1 MINATI
7 QSPNAAT
14 YTPNTEGVTS
24 KKVLPFSLSDAQ
36 LRDVFNLHYEAEIL
50 IDLTRY
56 VLSEK
61 QLCEFLG
68 QAYMRESLNLCP
80 LFIQTPDEISKI
92 WGEQYLYE
100 SENPILEV
108 KPTAKVFY
116 KESIKATDLNTA
128 LKPSLSFTL
137 KSGEYLS
144 DVLTSANVLENCII
158 DAGTGMGKTEFALNW
173 NGKRIICVP
182 TRKLAKRIHK
192 RGIDKG
198 IDTALFIGG
207 TNLENENTDCI
218 VTTYA
223 SLPQLYPVFHN
234 SGFTLFIDEIHNA
247 TTAANPSFM
256 LKELRSVIDSMP
268 YFSRV
273 IGLTGTPI
281 YNFHTS
287 LKLPIIQ
294 VKRDITVVMP
304 YKVIRCKTRTA
315 TAAKLVKQSIDSERT
330 PIVFLNNKGGKLS
343 ALLVAIKENTGLTND
358 KILIVNA
365 DQSGEVDFETLV
377 TEGVIGDNIKL
388 IVTTSVFKEGNDI
401 YNKGGFDLII
411 MSNLIAS
418 DKRQFRGRFRN
429 TDDVTFTIL
438 KTEKKDEKEENPH
451 FHAVKRS
458 FSLRHFADI
467 AANEVN
473 ALPTQYSRELH
484 LKTASNIQ
492 SLPLYLDTEGVCR
505 ICELHLSNIVANEQT
520 LIEAANDTFEGEQM
534 AAYGFTFEGVFND
547 TDELTNEIKDEMEAA
562 TIVSREAAELDY
574 IETLNTF
581 EKDRTIEP
589 TTDIQKQAIDFVLAL
604 EKEGFET
611 GRAFEIARDSIK
623 KSDRTKF
630 LRRVTAAKKLA
641 EGGKDKTTKVLQ
653 AIQKE
658 FVIGR
663 RYDRV
668 TFLDKVIECLKK
680 DNRIDV
686 FQYKKGRGD
695 KAIKAVELLYKVES
709 VSQRFDSEVFKMLEI
724 GKFED
729 VLKGCDWV
737 VNQKDKQANLIP
749 L

>member
-1 MINATI
+1 MQNSTLI
-7 QSPNAAT
+7 
-14 YTPNTEGVTS
+14 TPHTEGVTS
-24 KKVLPFSLSDAQ
+24 TKVLPFTLSNAQ

-56 VLSEK
+56 SLSEK

-68 QAYMRESLNLCP
+68 QAYMRESLNLRP

-116 KESIKATDLNTA
+116 KESIKATDLQTA

-144 DVLTSANVLENCII
+144 DALTPANILENCII
-158 DAGTGMGKTEFALNW
+158 DAGTGLGKTEFALKW
-173 NGKRIICVP
+173 NAKRIICVP
-182 TRKLAKRIHK
+182 TRKLAKRVHK

-207 TNLENENTDCI
+207 TNLENQNTDCI

-234 SGFTLFIDEIHNA
+234 NSFTLFIDEIHNA
-247 TTAANPSFM
+247 TTAASPSFM

-273 IGLTGTPI
+273 IGLTGTPV

-294 VKRDITVVMP
+294 VKRDITTPMP

-315 TAAKLVKQSIDSERT
+315 TAAKLVKQSIEGERT
-330 PIVFLNNKGGKLS
+330 PIVFLNNKGGKLT
-343 ALLVAIKENTGLTND
+343 ALLVAIKENTGLRD
-358 KILIVNA
+358 EQILIVNA

-377 TEGVIGDNIKL
+377 TEGVISENIKL

-401 YNKGGFDLII
+401 YNTGGFDLII

-438 KTEKKDEKEENPH
+438 KNEKKDEKDENPH

-458 FSLRHFADI
+458 SSLHHFAKI
-467 AANEVN
+467 AADEVN
-473 ALPTQYSRELH
+473 KLPTQYSRELH
-484 LKTASNIQ
+484 IKTASYIQ
-492 SLPLYLDTEGVCR
+492 SLPVYLDSNGICR
-505 ICELHLSNIVANEQT
+505 ICELHISNIVANEQT
-520 LIEAANDTFEGEQM
+520 LIEAANDTFEVEQM
-534 AAYGFTFEGVFND
+534 AAYGFTFEGTVND
-547 TDELTNEIKDEMEAA
+547 TDELTDEVKGEMKAA
-562 TIVSREAAELDY
+562 VTVTREVAELDY
-574 IETLNTF
+574 IETLNSF
-581 EKDRTIEP
+581 ENDRTIEP
-589 TTDIQKQAIDFVLAL
+589 TTDAQKQAINFVLAL

-611 GRAFEIARDSIK
+611 NRVFEIARDSVK

-630 LRRVTAAKKLA
+630 LKRVTAAKKLT

-663 RYDRV
+663 KYDRV
-668 TFLDKVIECLKK
+668 TFLQKTIDCLKK
-680 DNRIDV
+680 DNRIDI
-686 FQYKKGRGD
+686 FQYEKRRND
-695 KAIKAVELLYKVES
+695 KAIKAVELIFEVES
-709 VSQRFDSEVFKMLEI
+709 VSQWFEGEVFKMIEI
-724 GKFED
+724 REFKD
-729 VLKGCDWV
+729 VLRGCNWS
-737 VNQKDKQANLIP
+737 VNTSKKQSDLVP
-749 L
+749 F